1 MFVVRLHFES
11 NSSELIENHIHA
23 FLFLEKCFMWHERK
37 EWMLQLCSFN
47 LNLKFEEV
55 LLLYLLEVPNSST
68 RSPFKTFLFTLK
80 DLHVH

>member
-11 NSSELIENHIHA
+11 NSSKLIENHIHA
-23 FLFLEKCFMWHERK
+23 CLFLEKCFMWHERK

-47 LNLKFEEV
+47 LNLKFEEFF
-55 LLLYLLEVPNSST
+55 LLYLLEVPNSST
-68 RSPFKTFLFTLK
+68 RSLFKTFLFTLK